1 MSLVQWETANEFRVT
16 STRSAHEIRGSREP
30 LLPGG
35 WGLGRATPFPVLP
48 ALLHTSLALCC
59 LLAML
64 CASPAEAQYQTASEP
79 DHTGHAGH
87 ATQEDQANQLERADQ
102 DHSVHAQP
110 AQPQD
115 PASGHAGHAAP
126 TAGDRRESSGQEPEK
141 PRTPKAKKPTRGK
154 TEAEPSEPGRHV
166 FPPLPWSEFERTR
179 LPPGQPGRD
188 YTPVFAPDVNTL
200 PFTLRDDVKV
210 FHLVAEPIDHEFA
223 PGLVARCWGYNG
235 DTPGPLL
242 EAMQGDRV
250 RIYVTNRLPAATSV
264 HWHGIRLPSGMDG
277 AAGLTQ
283 PSIPPG
289 KTFIY
294 EFWLPDAGTFMYHSH
309 FDDMT
314 QEAMGLVG
322 MFVVHPRKAR
332 PPDRDFAILLQ
343 EWRIDPGTARPNPL
357 EMIEFNVL
365 TMNGRAFP
373 HTHPL
378 VAELGDRVRIRLG
391 NLSPQDHHPIHI
403 HGYDFRIVAT
413 DGGPIAEAAQ
423 WPETTVLVPVGSTRD
438 IELVA
443 DNPGD
448 WFFHCHMT
456 HHTMNQMGHD
466 MENMVG
472 VDPTGAEQRISRLLP
487 GWMPMGTRGMEN
499 MEGMPAP
506 KNSIPMSG
514 LKGQFGP
521 TTMGGMVT
529 VFRVRERAP
538 GYADPGPYDFPAGT
552 VAREAT
558 AKELRG
564 DGIELK

>member
-1 MSLVQWETANEFRVT
+1 MGSSMSLVPKHTADGLCIPPAQTSNEL
-16 STRSAHEIRGSREP
+16 RGSRGSSP
-30 LLPGG
+30 PGG
-35 WGLGRATPFPVLP
+35 WGLGRAAPFP
-48 ALLHTSLALCC
+48 ALRLSACGLCC
-59 LLAML
+59 LLVLLAAL
-64 CASPAEAQYQTASEP
+64 PAWAQRAADHTDHADGTEQTA
-79 DHTGHAGH
+79 
-87 ATQEDQANQLERADQ
+87 Q
-102 DHSVHAQP
+102 DHSGHAQP
-110 AQPQD
+110 ADQQD
-115 PASGHAGHAAP
+115 AASEHADHAAQSVPAARDRREKPAQPSRKPTQP
-126 TAGDRRESSGQEPEK
+126 TAGKPAGEK
-141 PRTPKAKKPTRGK
+141 A
-154 TEAEPSEPGRHV
+154 EAEPSGPQRHV
-166 FPPLPWSEFERTR
+166 LPPLPWSRFERNR
-179 LPPGQPGRD
+179 PSPGQPGRD
-188 YTPVFAPDVNTL
+188 YTPVFAPDVSTL
-200 PFTLRDDVKV
+200 PFAIRDGVKV

-223 PGLVARCWGYNG
+223 PGLIARCWGYNG
-235 DTPGPLL
+235 NTPGPLL
-242 EAMQGDRV
+242 EAVQGDRV

-283 PSIPPG
+283 PPIPPG
-289 KTFIY
+289 KTFVY

-314 QEAMGLVG
+314 QEAMGLTG
-322 MFVVHPRKAR
+322 MFVIHPRDAR
-332 PPDRDFAILLQ
+332 RRPDRDFAILLQ
-343 EWRIDPGTARPNPL
+343 EWRIDPGTGRPNPL

-365 TMNGRAFP
+365 TMNGRVFP

-403 HGYDFRIVAT
+403 HGHDFRIVAT
-413 DGGPIAEAAQ
+413 DGGPIAEVAQ

-466 MENMVG
+466 FENMVG
-472 VDPTGAEQRISRLLP
+472 VDTKGAKERIQAVLP
-487 GWMPMGTRGMEN
+487 GWMSMGTRGMES

-506 KNSIPMSG
+506 DNSIPMSG

-538 GYADPGPYDFPAGT
+538 GYADPGPYDFPEGT
-552 VAREAT
+552 VAWQASEE
-558 AKELRG
+558 ELRR
-564 DGIELK
+564 DGIEAD